1 MYDKE
6 KLIRSRLQD
15 DLSRSLFEVRLR
27 YAETQ
32 DYDAF
37 TEALH
42 PLVRDGYFVNYEM
55 QDILV
60 RNGTREVVLYGAG
73 KTGRR
78 NRAILSLA
86 GMDVLAFVEDNP
98 SGRES
103 RFEGLPVVGPEALEN
118 DPFRRAVIV
127 ICCPSRALSV
137 REKLLGSGI
146 SGQRIWVPS
155 SSRGLVSINK
165 PMQYFDVFA
174 PSGEETFVDAGAYDG
189 QNLLDFRTWTGGQYR
204 KVFALEPL
212 EEMEAVI
219 RRKTEGMHGVE
230 ILPYAAWNREE
241 TLSFQVDGDSSAV
254 TEEGGIQVC
263 ADRLDHL
270 VREPVT
276 FLKMDIEGSELP
288 ALEGARGL
296 ILRDRPRLAVCL
308 YHKRWDILDIPAW
321 ILSLV
326 PEYRFWIRHYSGT
339 DLETVLFAS
348 VREEPVGMGVQK
360 WRLPRAARLYQMMKA
375 KRKTS

>member
-103 RFEGLPVVGPEALEN
+103 RFEGLPVVGPEALERE
-118 DPFRRAVIV
+118 PFRRAVIV

-137 REKLLGSGI
+137 REMLLGSGI

-189 QNLLDFRTWTGGQYR
+189 QSLLDFRTWTGGQYR

-219 RRKTEGMHGVE
+219 RRRTEGMHGVE

-254 TEEGGIQVC
+254 TEEGGIPVC

-276 FLKMDIEGSELP
+276 FLKMDIEGSEFA
-288 ALEGARGL
+288 ALHGAER
-296 ILRDRPRLAVCL
+296 IISRHKPRLAISIYHCGEDYYRIPL
-308 YHKRWDILDIPAW
+308 YLKA
-321 ILSLV
+321 LV
-326 PEYRFWIRHYSGT
+326 PEYKFAVRHHNKNHCDT
-339 DLETVLFAS
+339 DLYCWA
-348 VREEPVGMGVQK
+348 EE
-360 WRLPRAARLYQMMKA
+360 
-375 KRKTS
+375 